1 MKIIVVGILLV
12 ISLVG
17 HETNAKSVANTLVI
31 EYKEKFEKHYYWIL
45 NFRPTKSVRMLP
57 ISVMN

>member
-1 MKIIVVGILLV
+1 MENSQLSLVSNSNMKIIVVGILLV

-31 EYKEKFEKHYYWIL
+31 EYKEKFEKHYY
-45 NFRPTKSVRMLP
+45 
-57 ISVMN
+57 